1 MSLDDIEDV
10 LGRHVTEDQQE
21 KIDATN
27 NRHQAESIKGSESL
41 LLCHGQIL
49 LLINAAAIERHP

>member
-21 KIDATN
+21 KIDAAN
-27 NRHQAESIKGSESL
+27 NRHQAESIQGSESL
-41 LLCHGQIL
+41 LLSHGLIL
-49 LLINAAAIERHP
+49 LLTDAAAIERHP